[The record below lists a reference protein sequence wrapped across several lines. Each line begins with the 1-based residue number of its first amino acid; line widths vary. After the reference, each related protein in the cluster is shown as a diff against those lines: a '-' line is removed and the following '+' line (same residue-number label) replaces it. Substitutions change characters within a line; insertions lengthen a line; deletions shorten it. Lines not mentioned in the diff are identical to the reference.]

1 MANIF
6 RGPLVVGRRDPP
18 IQNNATLIVGPS
30 LLATTLA
37 IAAAI
42 PLPLGAAH
50 LGPPTQG
57 HNSAPRN
64 FVNADTSRG
73 TPKTLIADSKTAQF
87 LTPQLAPQLHGRNEF
102 LNADTSRGT
111 PKSLYADATT
121 PANNRT
127 ASAPAV
133 LRLGADTSQDIP
145 TALFAL
151 TAAPLVNSP
160 ASFGAHWVRRLE
172 IRGDSSQGTPK
183 ALTIDGSAPL
193 FNAPYLTTDRI
204 KPVADTSLSSP
215 LALVT
220 PVVVTTSVTR
230 GPLIVGRRDM
240 PVQRAVDT
248 SRSTPVTLFPG
259 AVVAPRVNAPG
270 YTVDWAQKI
279 ALGADTSKGIPKA
292 FLLDDVAS
300 AQMGEALPLVP
311 FPHKQ
316 TDTSQGQSLALRA
329 PVVLP
334 PFINAPQITI
344 ARRSESGETSRF
356 APKTLFADTTFP
368 VQNAPGA
375 AAPSPARIGSE
386 TTQGMPLG
394 LRGIVAVPIVN
405 LPQYGIDWARA
416 VSNTSAGTP
425 KSLTTDAQ
433 TPVLNAAQAQVDRL
447 RVVAGTSTQSRALLD
462 VAIPPPPVVNAPQ
475 SAPDRQRQ
483 SSDTTQGTPS
493 VLRIVAIAPF
503 VNAPQY
509 AVDWQRAASNT
520 GTGTAK
526 TLIADSIAPLFNP
539 PHLTADR
546 IRPVTDTTSFR
557 AKSLYGDSTTPVLNV
572 PHRAPDRARWF
583 HVDASLNTSTPLI
596 TAAGVFNLGNTE
608 CWLVDPM
615 NRVVHVDRRTR
626 VTLVTYRGRV
636 WRVEEH

>member
-6 RGPLVVGRRDPP
+6 RGPLIVGRRDPP
-18 IQNNATLIVGPS
+18 IQNTTLIVGPS

-50 LGPPTQG
+50 LGSAQTYNP
-57 HNSAPRN
+57 APRN

-87 LTPQLAPQLHGRNEF
+87 LTPQLAPQQHGRNEF
-102 LNADTSRGT
+102 LNADTSQDT
-111 PKSLYADATT
+111 PKTLFSDATT

-127 ASAPAV
+127 ASAPSI
-133 LRLGADTSQDIP
+133 LRLGADTTLDTPTVLLAAIP
-145 TALFAL
+145 
-151 TAAPLVNSP
+151 APLVNAPQFQADRIRTIP
-160 ASFGAHWVRRLE
+160 ADTS
-172 IRGDSSQGTPK
+172 RGTAK
-183 ALTIDGSAPL
+183 ALTFDSVLPR
-193 FNAPYLTTDRI
+193 FNAPHLTTDRI
-204 KPVADTSLSSP
+204 KPVSDTSLSSP

-220 PVVVTTSVTR
+220 PVVVSTNVSR
-230 GPLIVGRRDM
+230 APLIVGRRDM
-240 PVQRAVDT
+240 PIQRATDT

-279 ALGADTSKGIPKA
+279 ALGVDTSKGIPKA
-292 FLLDDVAS
+292 FLFDDVAS

-334 PFINAPQITI
+334 PFVNAPQLTTDRIK
-344 ARRSESGETSRF
+344 
-356 APKTLFADTTFP
+356 PVADTTSFRAKSLYGDNTSP

-375 AAPSPARIGSE
+375 AAPSPTRIGTE

-425 KSLTTDAQ
+425 KPLAADAQ
-433 TPVLNAAQAQVDRL
+433 TPVLNAAQPQVDRL

-462 VAIPPPPVVNAPQ
+462 AAVPPPPVVNAPQ
-475 SAPDRQRQ
+475 YTPDRQRQ

-493 VLRIVAIAPF
+493 ALRVVVIAPF

-539 PHLTADR
+539 PQLTADR
-546 IRPVTDTTSFR
+546 IRPVTDTTTFR
-557 AKSLYGDSTTPVLNV
+557 AKSLYGDSTTPILNV

-583 HVDASLNTSTPLI
+583 HADNSLNTSNSLVA
-596 TAAGVFNLGNTE
+596 AAGVFSIGNTE

-626 VTLVTYRGRV
+626 VTLVTYCGRV